1 MFKTIRDFDV
11 SKKGIFLRLDLN
23 VPIKD
28 GKIKDDSRITAA
40 LPTINYLLEKGCKV
54 VACSHLGR
62 PKGGH
67 SPEFSLALVAER
79 LQKYLENNK
88 VIFSNDVVGEDAFK
102 KYSELKEG
110 ELLLLENVRFEAGET
125 KGDEELARKLR
136 RFGEVYVTDAFGALH
151 RAHSSVYQTPKL
163 FDVVLA
169 GFLVEKEILYLKEKL
184 VNPERPYFA
193 ILGGAKVSDKIPILK
208 NLVEKVDGIAVGGA
222 MAYTFLLAKGQK
234 VGNSLVEPDMVETCN
249 KIMKRAEER
258 NIPFLLPIDHIIAKS
273 IEDIATECSDEVK
286 EGFGGFD
293 IGHKTIENFKN
304 EISKAK
310 TVVWNGPMGVFEKEQ
325 FKKGTVDIAKCVAE
339 LDAVK
344 IVGGGDSV
352 SAVKVAGVEDK
363 ITHISTGGGAS
374 LELIAGEK
382 LPGVEILYEKGE

>member
-23 VPIKD
+23 VPIKE

-40 LPTINYLLEKGCKV
+40 LPTIKFLLDKGCKV

-62 PKGGH
+62 PKGGP
-67 SPEFSLALVAER
+67 SPEFSLSPVAKR
-79 LQKYLENNK
+79 LQEYLKENK
-88 VIFSNDVVGEDAFK
+88 VLFSSDVVGEDALK
-102 KYSELKEG
+102 KYADLKEG
-110 ELLLLENVRFEAGET
+110 ELLLLENVRFETGET
-125 KGDEELARKLR
+125 KGDEELAKKFRK
-136 RFGEVYVTDAFGALH
+136 FGEVYVTDAFGALH
-151 RAHSSVYQTPKL
+151 RAHSSVYQTAKL

-184 VNPERPYFA
+184 ANPEKPYFA

-208 NLVEKVDGIAVGGA
+208 NLVEKVDGIAIGGA

-234 VGNSLVEPDMVETCN
+234 VGKSLVEPDMTETCLS
-249 KIMKRAEER
+249 IMKRAEER
-258 NIPFLLPIDHIIAKS
+258 KIPFLLPIDHIIAKS
-273 IEDIATECSDEVK
+273 IEDTETECSNEVK
-286 EGFGGFD
+286 EDFGGFD
-293 IGHKTIENFKN
+293 IGQKTIENFKK

-310 TVVWNGPMGVFEKEQ
+310 TIVWNGPMGVFEKEQ
-325 FKKGTVDIAKCVAE
+325 FKKGTVEIAKFVAE

-344 IVGGGDSV
+344 IIGGGDSV